1 MLSELFSKFED
12 ALARVAETKDAADI
26 AGKAYTDAQTA
37 QAEAMA
43 KARELK
49 AQIDA
54 ATIDSIGDARVRQ
67 S

>member
-1 MLSELFSKFED
+1 MLSELFSKFEA
-12 ALARVAETKDAADI
+12 ALARVATTKDAADV
-26 AGKAYTDAQTA
+26 AGKAYTEA
-37 QAEAMA
+37 QAAESAAMA
-43 KARELK
+43 DARSLK